1 MKPENIE
8 KIHESFA
15 QQAAEFEKPGRIFSK
30 KEYLDYIVASV
41 NPETSYSSASPG
53 DIRQQAPAPSAAPL
67 RRT

>member
-41 NPETSYSSASPG
+41 NPDTRNKSPYLG
-53 DIRQQAPAPSAAPL
+53 
-67 RRT
+67 

>member
-30 KEYLDYIVASV
+30 KEYLDYIV
-41 NPETSYSSASPG
+41 
-53 DIRQQAPAPSAAPL
+53 IRQSGQGGRHA
-67 RRT
+67 